1 MRRLVYLGDKNC
13 PPCRRYKREVMDPL
27 SEKYP
32 GCVEVHPEWDARF
45 AKADALIPVRQVP
58 TIIVEK
64 DGNEEFRFSA
74 MLEAAQLESIIT
86 HEGDV
91 LTAEDLS

>member
-1 MRRLVYLGDKNC
+1 MQAVQARGDG
-13 PPCRRYKREVMDPL
+13 PAVGEV
-27 SEKYP
+27 P

-91 LTAEDLS
+91 LTAEAAGA